1 MILYFINESNS
12 HNKFYYNGT
21 VLCDNNNHEINPTET
36 ANLKTLGM
44 KTTVSN

>member
-1 MILYFINESNS
+1 MKVI
-12 HNKFYYNGT
+12 HNKIYYNGT
-21 VLCDNNNHEINPTET
+21 ILCDNNNHEINPTET